1 MNDLEE
7 LYSKSNFDT
16 SKEKSMTVQLDEIF
30 KKKLRFLGT
39 FQQVIGILGIIY
51 GAFACIGIITAIIG
65 VPVIIIGL
73 KVFKAGGAYKASL
86 LNANGEELKNAL
98 CETSD
103 AAKLYLIVLI
113 VFIVLYILFFIII
126 MVVMIAALSQSN
138 YYY

>member
-7 LYSKSNFDT
+7 LYSKSNFDI

-30 KKKLRFLGT
+30 KKKLGFLGT
-39 FQQVIGILGIIY
+39 FQQVIGILAIIY

-65 VPVIIIGL
+65 VAVIIIGL

-113 VFIVLYILFFIII
+113 VFIVLYILFFFI